1 MIFISCQRV
10 SGIFEYVLIL
20 ANNHRMLL
28 RSKPN
33 LRGFFQLLYL
43 ESWFFLSVA
52 YLTVA
57 NLARLGISVHCQVS
71 GRSQYLVRLL
81 SQCWITGG
89 HTIHPPIERLLPPT
103 GIEPTPFQNSASK
116 VAGLQVHTTTPDLI
130 YHVSFCIVNS
140 IFIFYIYLFGDF
152 PITSIYY
159 FFLFCKANLESQK
172 LFANFPIFVQL
183 DACDVIR
190 TLDVGIQD
198 AFGSF

>member
-71 GRSQYLVRLL
+71 VRSQYLVRLL
-81 SQCWITGG
+81 LVLDYRWSLNPPTYRRTVTPNWYRTHTVPKFGLQSSWITGAY
-89 HTIHPPIERLLPPT
+89 HYTRFDLPRQ
-103 GIEPTPFQNSASK
+103 FLYCK
-116 VAGLQVHTTTPDLI
+116 
-130 YHVSFCIVNS
+130 
-140 IFIFYIYLFGDF
+140 FYIYIL
-152 PITSIYY
+152 Y
-159 FFLFCKANLESQK
+159 L
-172 LFANFPIFVQL
+172 
-183 DACDVIR
+183 
-190 TLDVGIQD
+190 
-198 AFGSF
+198 SFW